1 MAGDA
6 GLDTLDARD
15 FPAMAHRASPWLV
28 TSLIGISEAFQALAL
43 VTCGVISQEFV
54 AHHLPAPCGV
64 KQGNQEAVLNRVAT
78 GQLPG
83 DLVGLLAGQQA
94 RGRL

>member
-15 FPAMAHRASPWLV
+15 FPAMVHRVSPWLV
-28 TSLIGISEAFQALAL
+28 TSQIGISEAFQALAL
-43 VTCGVISQEFV
+43 VACGVISQKFV
-54 AHHLPAPCGV
+54 AHRLLVPCPV
-64 KQGNQEAVLNRVAT
+64 QQGNQEAVLNRVAT

-83 DLVGLLAGQQA
+83 GPAGLLAGQ
-94 RGRL
+94 